1 MQPTL
6 PCMLMLVWLPGL
18 FSSPLLPDLLGAVR
32 DLGPQLPQL
41 LQTVVTGGG
50 AAAGGAG
57 AVTGGASAGG
67 AVTGVTTLPAVT
79 TMTATPVMATMAPGI
94 ALGILKALL
103 VGRSTLSLLHLSL

>member
-32 DLGPQLPQL
+32 DLGPQL